1 MKRKNDRLVAL
12 LGAVLCVCAC
22 LVGCERKEAASS
34 EPPASNSP
42 SASPAPVVSNA
53 PAAKQVLSRAEDAKY
68 QAQVKGRIDAQ
79 RRIRDDRAK
88 LLGQREKLRARARRG
103 LPPDATEERVTAE
116 LMNDPKLSKMWL
128 AVEAAL
134 KQNEEQFERNNAE
147 AQAMVR
153 RRIQREVA
161 EQTSAKQ

>member
-53 PAAKQVLSRAEDAKY
+53 PAAKQVSSRADDAEY
-68 QAQVKGRIDAQ
+68 QAQVNGRMDVQQ
-79 RRIRDDRAK
+79 RTRDDRAN

-103 LPPDATEERVTAE
+103 LPPDATEERGTAE
-116 LMNDPKLSKMWL
+116 LMNNPKLSRKWL

>member
-1 MKRKNDRLVAL
+1 M
-12 LGAVLCVCAC
+12 
-22 LVGCERKEAASS
+22 
-34 EPPASNSP
+34 
-42 SASPAPVVSNA
+42 
-53 PAAKQVLSRAEDAKY
+53 
-68 QAQVKGRIDAQ
+68 
-79 RRIRDDRAK
+79 
-88 LLGQREKLRARARRG
+88 
-103 LPPDATEERVTAE
+103 PPDATEERVTAE

-153 RRIQREVA
+153 RRILREVA